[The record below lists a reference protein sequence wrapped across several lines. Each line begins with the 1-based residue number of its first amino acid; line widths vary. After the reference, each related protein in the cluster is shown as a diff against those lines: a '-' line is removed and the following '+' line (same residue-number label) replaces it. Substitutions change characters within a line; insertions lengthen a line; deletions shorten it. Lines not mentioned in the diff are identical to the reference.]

1 MIRFSGVN
9 FESDQKQIL
18 TNINFEVAT
27 GETLTLAGPSGS
39 GKSTILK
46 LAAKIISPTAGKI
59 EFDGQDIAELS
70 PAGYRQDVSYCFQ
83 QPVLFGAV
91 AEDSFKFVY
100 EIRNQ
105 EYRQEHVIETLQSLD
120 LKPDILKRKVNELS
134 GGEKQRVA
142 LARNT
147 LFLPKVLLL
156 DEVTTGLDLTTK
168 NLILGWLDQ
177 LNQERGVTLIKV
189 THEEDEISD
198 SKHILRILDGRLQNN
213 E

>member
-1 MIRFSGVN
+1 MITFTNVN
-9 FESDQKQIL
+9 FEPDKKTIL
-18 TNINFEVAT
+18 KEINFNVAT

-59 EFDGQDIAELS
+59 EFDGQDIAELPS
-70 PAGYRQDVSYCFQ
+70 SEYRQNVSYCFQ
-83 QPVLFGAV
+83 QPVLFGTV

-105 EYRQEHVIETLQSLD
+105 EYKQKHVLETLKSLD
-120 LKPDILKRKVNELS
+120 LKPEILTRKVSELS
-134 GGEKQRVA
+134 GGEKQRIA

-168 NLILGWLDQ
+168 NLILKWLDQ
-177 LNQERGVTLIKV
+177 MNQEQGVTLIKV

-198 SKHILRILDGRLQNN
+198 SKRILRVQDGRLSDY